1 MLSNSSKYAIK
12 AVLFLALNSKDNKKT
27 MVKDISEPINV
38 PQAYIAKLLQE
49 LSKKNIISS
58 SRGPKGGFYL
68 SEADMQNSLMD
79 IINIIDGD
87 NRFQSCE
94 LSLEKCNLEK
104 PCPLHDLVYPIKTRF
119 IKVLQDK
126 TIKEFSIL
134 IKQGKVFLPF

>member
-12 AVLFLALNSKDNKKT
+12 AVLFLALNSKDNKKI

-68 SEADMQNSLMD
+68 SNANMDNSLMD
-79 IINIIDGD
+79 IINIIDGEK
-87 NRFQSCE
+87 RLQACV

-104 PCPLHDLVYPIKTRF
+104 PCPLHELVYPIKTKF
-119 IKVLQDK
+119 IKVLQDR
-126 TIKEFSIL
+126 TIKEFSTL

>member
-12 AVLFLALNSKDNKKT
+12 AVLFLVLNSKDNKKT
-27 MVKDISEPINV
+27 KVKDISEPINV

-68 SEADMQNSLMD
+68 SEADMHNSLMD

-87 NRFQSCE
+87 KRFQSCE

-104 PCPLHDLVYPIKTRF
+104 PCPLHELVYPIKTKL
-119 IKVLQDK
+119 INALQDK
-126 TIKEFSIL
+126 TIKEFSML